1 MVSLKK
7 GKACYLAEHTFQE
20 GNDSNYVSE
29 KNYCNLRFRDTT
41 TRAVYEINTNSH
53 ISI

>member
-29 KNYCNLRFRDTT
+29 KNYCNLRFQDTT
-41 TRAVYEINTNSH
+41 TRGVFEIDTNLL